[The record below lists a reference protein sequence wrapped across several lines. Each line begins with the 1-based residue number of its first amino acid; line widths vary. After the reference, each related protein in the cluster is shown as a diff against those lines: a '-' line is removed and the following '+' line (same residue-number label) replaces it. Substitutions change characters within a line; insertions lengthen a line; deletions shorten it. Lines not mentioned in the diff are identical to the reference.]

1 MSVVLPVT
9 DLDPAVLARR
19 FGFLGRV
26 STEDNQDPEASYNWQ
41 KSRSRSLIE
50 PAGGIIVAEYFDV
63 GQSRSLPWKRRP
75 RAAQLLADLAD
86 PGRGF
91 DAVVIG
97 EPQRAFYGNQYSLVM
112 PVFAHYGVELWVPEV
127 GGPIDPDSE
136 AHDLIMSV
144 FGGLSKGERNR
155 IRLRV
160 RAAMSAQAALEGRF
174 LGGRPPYGY
183 RLTDAGPHPNPA
195 KAADGKR
202 LHKLEPD
209 PETAWVVRRIF
220 AEYLAGRGLYAIAEG
235 LTRDQIPSPSQ
246 HDQARNRHRTGQ
258 GWSKSAVR
266 TILRNPRYTGRQV
279 WNKQRKDEILLDVHD
294 VAAGYET
301 RMRWNDAGRW
311 VWSEFT
317 AHEPL
322 VTADDFAAAQA
333 IMAGAGRARRSRR
346 EAHQR
351 VTRPYVLRG
360 RLYCGYC
367 GRRMQGQYSNQG
379 PYYRCR
385 YPREYALASHVT
397 HPANVYLRE
406 ADVLPAIDSWLAVIF
421 APHRLEQ
428 TIREMAAAQEPTTAA
443 WTPPARDTQ
452 ALIADCDARLARYQ
466 AALDA
471 GADLQA
477 LAEWTRQVKA
487 ERTAALARDASQARS
502 KTAPQ
507 LTEDD
512 IRALVTGLD
521 DLRDAIRDAEPAV
534 KAAIYERLDLKITY
548 LPGQDKIRVDVTV
561 SPEKFEQQDEQ
572 YGVMGRVRGG
582 TRSPLVVVHPRNG
595 DLSPRHANTARA
607 GRAAFRSRE
616 ETAAPACP
624 PSRGCELGKRRGP

>member
-1 MSVVLPVT
+1 MSTALPVR
-9 DLDPAVLARR
+9 DLDPAAPARR

-26 STEDNQDPEASYNWQ
+26 STEDNQDPEASCNWQ
-41 KSRSRSLIE
+41 KSRSRALIE
-50 PAGGIIVAEYFDV
+50 PAGGVIVAEYFDI

-155 IRLRV
+155 IKLRV

-202 LHKLEPD
+202 LHKLEPG
-209 PETAWVVRRIF
+209 PGTAWVVRRIF
-220 AEYLAGRGLYAIAEG
+220 AEYLAGRGLFAIAEG

-246 HDQARNRHRTGQ
+246 HDRARNRHRTGE

-266 TILRNPRYTGRQV
+266 VIVTNPRYTGRQV
-279 WNKQRKDEILLDVHD
+279 WNKQRKDEILLDVDD

-301 RMRWNDAGRW
+301 RMRWNQASSW
-311 VWSEFT
+311 VWSDII

-322 VTADDFAAAQA
+322 ITAEDFQAAQA
-333 IMAGAGRARRSRR
+333 IMADAGRARRRSR

-351 VTRPYVLRG
+351 VTHPYVLRG

-367 GRRMQGQYSNQG
+367 GRRMQGQYSNQA

-385 YPREYALASHVT
+385 YPKEYALASHVR
-397 HPANVYLRE
+397 HPGNVYLRE
-406 ADVLPAIDSWLAVIF
+406 ADVLPAIDRWLLVIF

-428 TIREMAAAQEPTTAA
+428 TIHEMQAAQDP
-443 WTPPARDTQ
+443 PPALLTLPGQDTQ
-452 ALIADCDARLARYQ
+452 ALIASCDARLARYQ

-471 GADLQA
+471 GADPKA
-477 LAEWTRQVKA
+477 VAEWTRQVQA
-487 ERTAALARDASQARS
+487 ERSAVLARDASRGRHKPAR
-502 KTAPQ
+502 Q

-512 IRALVTGLD
+512 IRALITGLG
-521 DLRDAIRDAEPAV
+521 DLHDVIHHAEPAV
-534 KAAIYERLDLKITY
+534 KAAIYEQLGLKVTY
-548 LPGQDKIRVDVTV
+548 PPGQDKLRADVTI
-561 SPEKFEQQDEQ
+561 SPETFAPKSEQ
-572 YGVMGRVRGG
+572 YGEMGRVRGG
-582 TRSPLVVVHPRNG
+582 T
-595 DLSPRHANTARA
+595 
-607 GRAAFRSRE
+607 
-616 ETAAPACP
+616 
-624 PSRGCELGKRRGP
+624 

>member
-1 MSVVLPVT
+1 MSGAGRPAGLDAAGPVRSF
-9 DLDPAVLARR
+9 A
-19 FGFLGRV
+19 FYGRV

-41 KSRSRSLIE
+41 KSRSQALID
-50 PAGGIIVAEYFDV
+50 PVGGIIVAEYFDV

-91 DAVVIG
+91 DGVVIG

-112 PVFAHYGVELWVPEV
+112 PVLTHYGAQLWVPEV
-127 GGPIDPDSE
+127 GGPVDPDSE

-155 IRLRV
+155 VRLRV

-183 RLTDAGPHPNPA
+183 RLADAGPHPNPA

-209 PETAWVVRRIF
+209 PATAWVIRRIF
-220 AEYLAGRGLYAIAEG
+220 AEYLAGRGLFAIAEG

-246 HDQARNRHRTGQ
+246 HDRARNRHRTGE

-266 TILRNPRYTGRQV
+266 VILTNPRYTGRQV
-279 WNKQRKDEILLDVHD
+279 WNKQRKDEILLDVND

-301 RMRWNDAGRW
+301 RMRWNQPGSW
-311 VWSEFT
+311 VWSDAIT
-317 AHEPL
+317 HEPL
-322 VTADDFAAAQA
+322 ISAEDFEAVQA
-333 IMAGAGRARRSRR
+333 VMANSGRARRGNR

-351 VTRPYVLRG
+351 VARAYVLRG

-367 GRRMQGQYSNQG
+367 GRRMQGQYSNHA

-397 HPANVYLRE
+397 HPGNVYLRE
-406 ADVLPAIDSWLAVIF
+406 ADLLPAIDRWLAVIF

-428 TIREMAAAQEPTTAA
+428 TIREMQAAQDPGPSHVIPLAV
-443 WTPPARDTQ
+443 DTQ
-452 ALIADCDARLARYQ
+452 SLVADCDVRLARYQ

-471 GADLQA
+471 GADPQA
-477 LAEWTRQVKA
+477 VAEWTRQVKN
-487 ERTAALARDASQARS
+487 ERAAALARDTSQNRQPDAR
-502 KTAPQ
+502 P

-512 IRALVTGLD
+512 IRTLVTGLG
-521 DLRDAIRDAEPAV
+521 DLRDVIRDAAAAV
-534 KAAIYERLDLKITY
+534 KAAVYTQLGLKVTY
-548 LPGQDKIRVDVTV
+548 LPGQDKIRADVTI
-561 SPEKFEQQDEQ
+561 SPDIFAGQAGK

-582 TRSPLVVVHPRNG
+582 T
-595 DLSPRHANTARA
+595 
-607 GRAAFRSRE
+607 
-616 ETAAPACP
+616 
-624 PSRGCELGKRRGP
+624 